1 MSKKR
6 TRSFQRVR
14 KQMLPDTWDELIAIL
29 GNWIWLCFLAAKAE
43 TKHIELFIQQTFVEY
58 L

>member
-1 MSKKR
+1 
-6 TRSFQRVR
+6 
-14 KQMLPDTWDELIAIL
+14 MLPDTWDELTAIL
-29 GNWIWLCFLAAKAE
+29 GNWIWLCFLAAKTE